1 MKYITTF
8 LLTLTMIVSYGQDNS
23 ALEFKRVQIGFN
35 ISPDIC
41 YRTLKSTDGSAYGE
55 SLIKDRNRRE
65 TVKIGYTAGLN
76 ACFNLTKSFGLETG
90 IQYSNKG
97 YQTKIDPNKEWNGSY
112 PLYKKAQFI
121 YNYHYIDIP
130 VKAIYTI
137 GNKKIRFMTSVG
149 FTTNVFI
156 KETKK
161 SIFVYSD
168 RTDRSKSTDYE
179 YNKVNISPTISAG
192 IDYKINDNMNLRLEP
207 TFRYGVLK
215 IKDAPV
221 TGYLYSGGLNIGY
234 YFGL

>member
-97 YQTKIDPNKEWNGSY
+97 YQTKIDPNKEWIDPY
-112 PLYKKAQFI
+112 PVYKKAQFI

-156 KETKK
+156 KETQK

-221 TGYLYSGGLNIGY
+221 TGYLYSGGLNISY